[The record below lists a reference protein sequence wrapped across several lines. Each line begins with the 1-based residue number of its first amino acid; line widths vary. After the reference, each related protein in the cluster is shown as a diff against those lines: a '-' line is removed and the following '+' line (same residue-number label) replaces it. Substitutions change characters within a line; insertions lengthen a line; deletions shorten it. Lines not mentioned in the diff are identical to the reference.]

1 MQHLQIHV
9 ACAETCGMAEVAHA
23 ACPQQCCV
31 SPKRQLRHWA
41 QTLSAALLVRTLS
54 LVPCCQHGLSKRAAV
69 EYYGRALQ
77 AGQLYNTD
85 DGRKALR
92 DIFALNLFENV
103 QVFTRSVS
111 CPTVC

>member
-1 MQHLQIHV
+1 
-9 ACAETCGMAEVAHA
+9 MAEVVLA

-31 SPKRQLRHWA
+31 SPKKQLQDWA

-54 LVPCCQHGLSKRAAV
+54 LVPCCQHGLSNRAAV
-69 EYYGRALQ
+69 EQHVWALQ
-77 AGQLYNTD
+77 VGQLYNTD

-103 QVFTRSVS
+103 QVFTPTVS
-111 CPTVC
+111 CPAVCS